1 MFAPQPETRL
11 AGFFVVRSDKNYQ
24 QLSRFKLANL
34 SSDSL
39 RVRRIECG
47 NSMQAAELFRRYQ
60 DLQLYVGW
68 TGADEERIRAVAPL
82 VERHFPSLIDD
93 FYAEIQRH
101 PDARRV
107 ITGGEQQIERLKKT
121 FLQWLHE
128 LFFSPYDAEYVARRW
143 RVGYRHV
150 LIGLDQVYTNAA
162 ISRLRRGL
170 SQVLETTISESPAE
184 RSGMNAALDKLLDLD
199 LAIIELSYQTAF
211 IERQQVIERLA
222 AIGQVAGGVAH
233 ELRNPLNVVK
243 TSVYYLLNA
252 KNPTAEKVAEH
263 LKRIERQVGM
273 ADGVI
278 TALNEFAKLP
288 LPVLEPMP
296 LVAQLKEI
304 LELNPL
310 PEEIEVVLDIP
321 ASVPPVLADRGQ
333 IKIVFGNLI
342 RNAREA
348 MPAGGRLAITA
359 ASVNNQVDIRIAD
372 TGGGIHSEDLQRIME
387 PLFTTKARGIG
398 LGLAITRAI
407 VDKHNGK
414 LKVESQ
420 PGQGSTFCV
429 TLTAAVEEVSRRQE
443 AGGSRD

>member
-1 MFAPQPETRL
+1 
-11 AGFFVVRSDKNYQ
+11 
-24 QLSRFKLANL
+24 
-34 SSDSL
+34 
-39 RVRRIECG
+39 
-47 NSMQAAELFRRYQ
+47 MQTDDLFRRYQ
-60 DLQLYVGW
+60 DLQAYVGW
-68 TGADEERIRAVAPL
+68 TGNDEERIRAAAPL
-82 VERHFPSLIDD
+82 VEPRFPDLIDD

-101 PDARRV
+101 PNARRV

-121 FLQWLHE
+121 LLQWLHE

-162 ISRLRRGL
+162 LSRLRRGL
-170 SQVLETTISESPAE
+170 SGALETAASEKAAE
-184 RSGMNAALDKLLDLD
+184 RSGINAALDKLLDLD
-199 LAIIELSYQTAF
+199 LAIIELAYQTAF
-211 IERQQVIERLA
+211 QERQQVVERLA
-222 AIGQVAGGVAH
+222 AIGQMAGGVAH

-252 KNPTAEKVAEH
+252 KNAKAEKVAEH

-278 TALNEFAKLP
+278 TALNDFAKMP
-288 LPVLEPMP
+288 LPVLESVP
-296 LVAQLKEI
+296 LEPYLTEV

-310 PEEIEVVLDIP
+310 PDEIESVLD
-321 ASVPPVLADRGQ
+321 VPPSLPAVLADRAQ
-333 IKIVFGNLI
+333 MKIVFGNLI

-348 MPAGGRLAITA
+348 MAAGGRLTITA
-359 ASVNNQVDIRIAD
+359 ASVANKVEIRVAD
-372 TGGGIHSEDLQRIME
+372 TGAGIRPEDLQRIME

-414 LKVESQ
+414 LRVESQ
-420 PGQGSTFCV
+420 PGQGATFCV
-429 TLTAAVEEVSRRQE
+429 TLTAATDGPLAHERPM
-443 AGGSRD
+443 

>member
-1 MFAPQPETRL
+1 
-11 AGFFVVRSDKNYQ
+11 
-24 QLSRFKLANL
+24 
-34 SSDSL
+34 
-39 RVRRIECG
+39 
-47 NSMQAAELFRRYQ
+47 MQADDLFRRYQ
-60 DLQLYVGW
+60 DLQAYVGW
-68 TGADEERIRAVAPL
+68 TGADEERIRAAGPF
-82 VERHFPSLIDD
+82 VEPRFPDLIDD

-101 PDARRV
+101 PNARRV

-128 LFFSPYDAEYVARRW
+128 LFFSPYDAEYVVRRW

-162 ISRLRRGL
+162 LSRLRRGL
-170 SQVLETTISESPAE
+170 SQVLESTSSGGPAE
-184 RSGMNAALDKLLDLD
+184 RSGMNASLDKLLDLD
-199 LAIIELSYQTAF
+199 LAIIELAYQTAF
-211 IERQQVIERLA
+211 QERQQAVERLA
-222 AIGQVAGGVAH
+222 AIGHMAGGVAH

-252 KNPTAEKVAEH
+252 KNPTTEKVAEH

-278 TALNEFAKLP
+278 TALNDFAKMP
-288 LPVLEPMP
+288 LPVLDHVPLEP
-296 LVAQLKEI
+296 QIKEI

-310 PEEIEVVLDIP
+310 PEEINVLLDIP
-321 ASVPPVLADRGQ
+321 ASIPPVLADPAQ
-333 IKIVFGNLI
+333 MKIVFGNLI

-348 MPAGGRLAITA
+348 MPGGGRLTIRAEA
-359 ASVNNQVDIRIAD
+359 VGDQVEIRIAD
-372 TGGGIHSEDLQRIME
+372 TGAGIRSEDLQRIME

-414 LKVESQ
+414 LRVESQ
-420 PGQGSTFCV
+420 PGQGATFCV
-429 TLTAAVEEVSRRQE
+429 TFAAAKQGLSTQE
-443 AGGSRD
+443 FTS